1 MANGTT
7 TYSFK
12 DLTGAINSPLAGPF
26 ILAGGNLGSGK
37 ITVTMDHEWTEQD
50 VAVDGAVMVSASP
63 GNNGT
68 LEIMCQQTSA
78 INAYLKAAQ
87 NQHQTALSNGSSI
100 DWAALVLDLQNPVTG
115 DQNICTGVSFS
126 KKPPQPYGSKGEYL
140 SWKLFAANIANQ

>member
-12 DLTGAINSPLAGPF
+12 DLTGAINSSLAGAF
-26 ILAGGNLGSGK
+26 ILAGGSLGSGK

-50 VAVDGAVMVSASP
+50 VAVDGAVMISASP
-63 GNNGT
+63 GQNGSF
-68 LEIMCQQTSA
+68 EIMCQQTSS
-78 INAYLKAAQ
+78 INAFLKLAQ
-87 NQHQTALSNGSSI
+87 NLHQTALTNGSSA
-100 DWAALVLDLQNPVTG
+100 DWASIALDLQNPVTG

-140 SWKLFAANIANQ
+140 EWTLMAANISNQ

>member
-1 MANGTT
+1 MAFGTT

-12 DLTGAINSPLAGPF
+12 DLTGAIVSPLAGPF

-63 GNNGT
+63 GQNGT
-68 LEIMCQQTSA
+68 LEIMCQQTSS
-78 INAYLKAAQ
+78 INAYLKLAQ
-87 NQHQTALSNGSSI
+87 NLHQTALQNGTSI
-100 DWAALVLDLQNPVTG
+100 AWAATALDLQNPVTG
-115 DQNICTGVSFS
+115 DQQICTGVSFS

-140 SWKLFAANIANQ
+140 TWKLFAANIANQ